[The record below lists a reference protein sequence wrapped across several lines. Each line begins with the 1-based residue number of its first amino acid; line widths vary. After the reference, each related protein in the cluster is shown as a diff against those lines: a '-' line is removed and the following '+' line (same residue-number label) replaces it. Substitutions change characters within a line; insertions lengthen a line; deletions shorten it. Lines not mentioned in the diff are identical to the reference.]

1 MNEELIVAR
10 KEIRQIL
17 SNRQLL
23 VSSLVLVLVFGAMAA
38 PASISQ
44 PGEFSGTTLDQL
56 GFSLILTL
64 GVFLGY
70 IFSGQAF
77 LREKQEGVIETILC
91 SPLTLRQIWLGKVI
105 GVSVPA
111 YALTLITA
119 GIITIVSGILS
130 GSFSI
135 FSPPVILH
143 LLTVVPAF
151 IAATAGLLGFVQ
163 LLLGL
168 RENQLISFGIIIL
181 IIIFITITRGVIDPG
196 LTVTWPLITVLLVLA
211 LLLLVV
217 TCYLARFLD
226 KEKIVR
232 TIP

>member
-44 PGEFSGTTLDQL
+44 PGELSGTTLDQL

-70 IFSGQAF
+70 MFSGQAF

-130 GSFSI
+130 GRFSI

-196 LTVTWPLITVLLVLA
+196 LAVTWPLVAVLLVLA

-217 TCYLARFLD
+217 TRYLARFLD

>member
-23 VSSLVLVLVFGAMAA
+23 VSSLVLVLVFGVMAA
-38 PASISQ
+38 PTSLSQ
-44 PGEFSGTTLDQL
+44 QGEFSGTSLDQL

-77 LREKQEGVIETILC
+77 LREKQEGVIETLLC
-91 SPLTLRQIWLGKVI
+91 SPLSLRQIWLGKVI
-105 GVSVPA
+105 GVAVPA
-111 YALTLITA
+111 YALTLVTA
-119 GIITIVSGILS
+119 GIIAAVSGILS

-143 LLTVVPAF
+143 ILTVVPAF
-151 IAATAGLLGFVQ
+151 IAATVGLLGFVQ

-196 LTVTWPLITVLLVLA
+196 LVVTWSLIAVLLVLA
-211 LLLLVV
+211 VFLLVI
-217 TCYLARFLD
+217 THYLGRFLD